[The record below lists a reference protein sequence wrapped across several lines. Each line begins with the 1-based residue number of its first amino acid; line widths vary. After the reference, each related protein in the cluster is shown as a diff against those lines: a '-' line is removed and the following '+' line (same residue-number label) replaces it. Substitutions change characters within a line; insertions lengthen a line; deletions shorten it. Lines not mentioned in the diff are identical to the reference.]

1 MPGVAQRATGRY
13 RAVVTSTLP
22 PLRTADFDFDLP
34 EALVAQAPARPR
46 DAARLLHVAADGAA
60 GGAAAGLADLGVR
73 DLPGLLRAGDLLVA
87 NDTRVIPARLR
98 ARRGEARLEVMLNR
112 DEGGGI
118 WQALVKNARR
128 LRAGDTVES
137 EGAPGLAPRV
147 VERGEDGTVRFDFG
161 ADPAALAV
169 ALEAAGEVPLPP
181 YIARPDGP
189 LATDRADYQTLFA
202 ERPGAVAAPTASLHF
217 TPELL
222 AAVRAR
228 GVGLVNVTLHVGA
241 GTFLPLRGDDPRAVK
256 LHAEWGEVSA
266 EAAAAINATRAAGGR
281 VVALGTTAL
290 RLLESCVDAEGQV
303 HAFRGTT
310 DIFLLPGHV
319 FRSAD
324 LLLTNFHLPKST
336 LFMLVSAFAGVERMR
351 AAYAHAIAGGYRFY
365 SFGDASLL
373 ERAPRNAA
381 EDKP

>member
-128 LRAGDTVES
+128 LRGSRVAG
-137 EGAPGLAPRV
+137 R
-147 VERGEDGTVRFDFG
+147 R
-161 ADPAALAV
+161 
-169 ALEAAGEVPLPP
+169 
-181 YIARPDGP
+181 
-189 LATDRADYQTLFA
+189 
-202 ERPGAVAAPTASLHF
+202 
-217 TPELL
+217 
-222 AAVRAR
+222 
-228 GVGLVNVTLHVGA
+228 
-241 GTFLPLRGDDPRAVK
+241 
-256 LHAEWGEVSA
+256 
-266 EAAAAINATRAAGGR
+266 
-281 VVALGTTAL
+281 
-290 RLLESCVDAEGQV
+290 
-303 HAFRGTT
+303 
-310 DIFLLPGHV
+310 
-319 FRSAD
+319 
-324 LLLTNFHLPKST
+324 
-336 LFMLVSAFAGVERMR
+336 
-351 AAYAHAIAGGYRFY
+351 
-365 SFGDASLL
+365 
-373 ERAPRNAA
+373 
-381 EDKP
+381 